1 MVTKKVLRV
10 ITILLLCVS
19 AYAEQINFQVQLNDK
34 DVGFHEFDIQD
45 DRVKSKAQFDVKLWF
60 IPAYKYRHTAT
71 EVYKD
76 NCLVQLESETQDGG
90 DFFELSSLT
99 PDSTFFKIK
108 VNDKEFNHPAC
119 SQTFRYW
126 DVKFTEQSLAINP
139 QDGEMFKL
147 SFSKD
152 EDEEVKTKTNIFL
165 AKKYTLRAIN
175 DQGEKFHIELWYEQ
189 NSKKWIKLK
198 SYLKD
203 DNVITYILND

>member
-1 MVTKKVLRV
+1 MVTQRV
-10 ITILLLCVS
+10 ISFFSMMLLCCS
-19 AYAEQINFQVQLNDK
+19 IYAEQINFQVQMNDK
-34 DVGFHEFDIQD
+34 DIGFHEFNVQNDTI
-45 DRVKSKAQFDVKLWF
+45 SNKAQFDVKLWF

-76 NCLVQLESETQDGG
+76 NCLIQLESETQDGA
-90 DFFELSSLT
+90 DFFELSSLA
-99 PDSTFFKIK
+99 DSAFFKIK
-108 VNDKEFNHPAC
+108 VNDKDYNHPAC

-126 DVKFTEQSLAINP
+126 DIQFTEQNLAINP
-139 QDGEMFKL
+139 QDGEIFKL

-152 EDEEVKTKTNIFL
+152 VDEEVKTKTNMLL
-165 AKKYTLRAIN
+165 ANKYILHAIN
-175 DQGEKFHIELWYEQ
+175 DQDEKFHIELWYEQ

>member
-1 MVTKKVLRV
+1 MVTPRV
-10 ITILLLCVS
+10 ISFFSMMLLCCSV
-19 AYAEQINFQVQLNDK
+19 YADQINFQVQLNDK
-34 DVGFHEFDIQD
+34 DIGFHEFNVQNNRI
-45 DRVKSKAQFDVKLWF
+45 SNKAQFDVKLWF

-76 NCLVQLESETQDGG
+76 NCLIQLESETQDGA
-90 DFFELSSLT
+90 DFFELSSLA
-99 PDSTFFKIK
+99 DSAFFKIK
-108 VNDKEFNHPAC
+108 VNDKDFNHPAC

-126 DVKFTEQSLAINP
+126 DIQFTEQNLAINP
-139 QDGEMFKL
+139 QDGEIFKL

-152 EDEEVKTKTNIFL
+152 IDEEVKTKKNTFL
-165 AKKYTLRAIN
+165 ANKFTLHAIN
-175 DQGEKFHIELWYEQ
+175 DQDEKFHIELWYEQ

>member
-1 MVTKKVLRV
+1 MVTQRV
-10 ITILLLCVS
+10 ISFFSIMLWCCSVYTD
-19 AYAEQINFQVQLNDK
+19 QINFQVQLNDN
-34 DVGFHEFDIQD
+34 DIGFHEFNLQNDTI
-45 DRVKSKAQFDVKLWF
+45 SNKAQFDVKLWF

-76 NCLVQLESETQDGG
+76 NCLIQLESETQDGA
-90 DFFELSSLT
+90 DFFELSSLA
-99 PDSTFFKIK
+99 DSAFFKIK
-108 VNDKEFNHPAC
+108 VNDKDYNHPAC

-126 DVKFTEQSLAINP
+126 DIQFTEQNLAINP
-139 QDGEMFKL
+139 QDGEIFKL

-152 EDEEVKTKTNIFL
+152 VDEEVKTKTNTFL
-165 AKKYTLRAIN
+165 ANKFTLHAIN
-175 DQGEKFHIELWYEQ
+175 DQDEKFHIELWYEQ

>member
-1 MVTKKVLRV
+1 MVTQRV
-10 ITILLLCVS
+10 ISFFSMMLLCYGV
-19 AYAEQINFQVQLNDK
+19 YAEQINFQVQLNDK
-34 DVGFHEFDIQD
+34 DIGFHEFNVQNDTI
-45 DRVKSKAQFDVKLWF
+45 SNKAQFDVKLWF

-76 NCLVQLESETQDGG
+76 NCLIQLESETQDGA
-90 DFFELSSLT
+90 DFFELSSLA
-99 PDSTFFKIK
+99 DSAFFKIK
-108 VNDKEFNHPAC
+108 VNDKDYNHPAC

-126 DVKFTEQSLAINP
+126 DIQFTEQSLAINP
-139 QDGEMFKL
+139 QDGEIFKL

-152 EDEEVKTKTNIFL
+152 EDEEVKTKTNTFL
-165 AKKYTLRAIN
+165 ANKYTLRANN
-175 DQGEKFHIELWYEQ
+175 DEDEKFHIELWYEQ

>member
-1 MVTKKVLRV
+1 MVTQRV
-10 ITILLLCVS
+10 ISFFSMMLLCCSV
-19 AYAEQINFQVQLNDK
+19 YAEQINFQIQLNDK
-34 DVGFHEFDIQD
+34 DIGFHEFNVQNDTI
-45 DRVKSKAQFDVKLWF
+45 SNKAQFDVKLWF

-76 NCLVQLESETQDGG
+76 NCLIQLESKTQDGA
-90 DFFELSSLT
+90 DFFELSSLA
-99 PDSTFFKIK
+99 DSAFFKIK
-108 VNDKEFNHPAC
+108 VNDKDYNHPAC

-126 DVKFTEQSLAINP
+126 DIQFTEQNLAINP
-139 QDGEMFKL
+139 QDGEIFKL

-152 EDEEVKTKTNIFL
+152 VDEEVKTKTNMFL
-165 AKKYTLRAIN
+165 ANKYILHAIN
-175 DQGEKFHIELWYEQ
+175 DQDEKFHIELWYEQ